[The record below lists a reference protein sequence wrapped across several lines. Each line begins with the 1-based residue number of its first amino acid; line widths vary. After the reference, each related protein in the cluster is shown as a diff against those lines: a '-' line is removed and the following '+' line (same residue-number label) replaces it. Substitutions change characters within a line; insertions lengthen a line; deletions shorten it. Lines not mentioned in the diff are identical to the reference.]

1 MDIESQLDDLHK
13 VISKAG
19 YPICLALVIHRL
31 KRSYLLESR
40 ELLIK
45 ALECLDQ
52 IIMALQT

>member
-1 MDIESQLDDLHK
+1 MEEKLSELHK
-13 VISKAG
+13 IISKAG

-31 KRSYLLESR
+31 KKSYLLESR

-45 ALECLDQ
+45 ALEHLDLI